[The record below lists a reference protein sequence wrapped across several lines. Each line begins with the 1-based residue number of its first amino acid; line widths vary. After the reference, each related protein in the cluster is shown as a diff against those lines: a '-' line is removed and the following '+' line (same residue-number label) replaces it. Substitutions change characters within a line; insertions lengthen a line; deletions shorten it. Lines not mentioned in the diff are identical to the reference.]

1 MGKEIKIVLPKLGES
16 IHSATI
22 VQWFKKIGDS
32 VHLDEPLLEVS
43 TDKVNSEIP
52 SPVAGTLIAI
62 HAHPDQEL
70 QVGDL
75 LAVVVSGA
83 AFPSA
88 VPSLDEAFSN
98 AAPRMQLKSGEMSDF
113 FSPALL
119 RLAREKGVALEELGK
134 INGTGA
140 EGRLT
145 KKDLELYLEKKGVHQ
160 NFDIEPTKPKTDPSD
175 HFSIPCQSCSG
186 TSQAATTPISSA
198 ISTEVE
204 RLKMSGMRKA
214 IADNM
219 VRSFYEAP
227 HATLVTEVD
236 ITSIVKLIQKEKET
250 FVARN
255 GFKLTIT
262 SFVARAIAKALQ
274 EFPLI
279 NSSLEGDTILVK
291 RFVNL
296 GIAVSIDQGLVVPV
310 IKHLQRLGLTEVAKA
325 VSEISFKARSGKLSQ
340 DDINEGTISMTNF
353 GMSGVQIGVPIIRYP
368 EVAIVGIGAI
378 CKKVVPLEDDLLA
391 VRSMVYISLTFDH
404 RVLDG
409 MYGCGFLGAL
419 KKSLEIDQEVD

>member
-1 MGKEIKIVLPKLGES
+1 MTEEIKIVLPKLGES

-22 VQWFKKIGDS
+22 VQWFKKIGDA
-32 VHLDEPLLEVS
+32 VQLDEPLLEVS

-52 SPVAGTLIAI
+52 SPVAGVLREIY
-62 HAHPDQEL
+62 AHPDQEL

-83 AFPSA
+83 AAAPEA
-88 VPSLDEAFSN
+88 VLPGIATLCIALDEKPAI
-98 AAPRMQLKSGEMSDF
+98 SGEMSGF

-119 RLAREKGVALEELGK
+119 RLAREKGIGLEELDR
-134 INGTGA
+134 INGTGGG
-140 EGRLT
+140 GRLT
-145 KKDLELYLEKKGVHQ
+145 KKDLELY
-160 NFDIEPTKPKTDPSD
+160 IERKSVGHK
-175 HFSIPCQSCSG
+175 SCPAMASKA
-186 TSQAATTPISSA
+186 SSLPINVAASEGI
-198 ISTEVE
+198 E
-204 RLKMSGMRKA
+204 RLKMTGMRKA

-236 ITSIVKLIQKEKET
+236 VTSIVKLILMEKDL
-250 FVARN
+250 FASRH

-262 SFVARAIAKALQ
+262 SFVARAVAKALK

-279 NSSLEGDTILVK
+279 NSSLEGDTILMK

-296 GIAVSIDQGLVVPV
+296 GIAVSVEQGLLVPV
-310 IKHLQRLGLTEVAKA
+310 IKDVQKLGLTGIAQA
-325 VSEISFKARSGKLSQ
+325 ISELSLKARSGKLTQ
-340 DDINEGTISMTNF
+340 ADISEGTISMTNF

-368 EVAIVGIGAI
+368 EVAIIGIGAI
-378 CKKVVPLEDDLLA
+378 CKKVIPLEDDELA
-391 VRSMVYISLTFDH
+391 VRSMVHVSLTFDH

-419 KKSLEIDQEVD
+419 TKHLKNDQRVD